1 VLIVPVELPPPV
13 TLLTCQVTLVFVV
26 PVTVAPNCLVWPPDS
41 ETAVGLMVV
50 LTETAAVAMLM
61 VALAV
66 FVVSA
71 ALMAVTV
78 TEPPVG
84 ADDGAVYKPAV
95 EIVPT
100 VELPPVTPFTC
111 QLAAVLVE
119 PDTVALNCWVLET

>member
-1 VLIVPVELPPPV
+1 MTP
-13 TLLTCQVTLVFVV
+13 LTCQVTPVFVV
-26 PVTVAPNCLVWPPDS
+26 PVNVAANCLVWPPDS
-41 ETAVGLMVV
+41 ETVVGLMVV

-78 TEPPVG
+78 TEPVG
-84 ADDGAVYKPAV
+84 TDDGAVYKPVV